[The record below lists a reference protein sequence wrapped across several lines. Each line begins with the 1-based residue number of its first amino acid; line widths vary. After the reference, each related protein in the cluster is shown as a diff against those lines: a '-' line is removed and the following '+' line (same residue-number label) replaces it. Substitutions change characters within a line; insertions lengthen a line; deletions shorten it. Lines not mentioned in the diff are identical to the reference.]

1 MGSGLTRG
9 GIEMNN
15 PEKFWDKTANIYDRV
30 EKKDEQTYIKII
42 EQTKKYIKISDVVLD
57 YGCGTGL
64 ISNEIADNVKVIHA
78 IDTSSK
84 MIEIAKR
91 KADGRKI
98 ENIDYEH
105 STIFDEKYKRGSFDV
120 ILVFYILHL
129 LEDPH
134 KVMQRI
140 NELLKPGGLIISTTP
155 CMGEKTF
162 LSILLSLVSKIGLI
176 PKIRSFKISEL
187 EDSIAN
193 VNFEIVETECLH
205 KSSPEYFIV
214 AKKK

>member
-1 MGSGLTRG
+1 
-9 GIEMNN
+9 MNRS
-15 PEKFWDKTANIYDRV
+15 EKFWDKMANDYDRE
-30 EKKDEQTYIKII
+30 EKKDELTYIKII
-42 EQTKKYIKISDVVLD
+42 EKTKKYLKISDIVLD
-57 YGCGTGL
+57 YGCRTGL

-78 IDTSSK
+78 IDASSK

-98 ENIDYEH
+98 ENIDYSQ

-129 LEDPH
+129 LEDTP
-134 KVMQRI
+134 KVMKRM
-140 NELLKPGGLIISTTP
+140 NELLKPEGLIISTTP

-176 PKIRSFKISEL
+176 PNIRSFKISEL

-193 VNFEIVETECLH
+193 GNFEIVETECLNQ
-205 KSSPEYFIV
+205 SGQQYFIA
-214 AKKK
+214 AKKILIT

>member
-1 MGSGLTRG
+1 MDSRNRT
-9 GIEMNN
+9 
-15 PEKFWDKTANIYDRV
+15 EKFWDKMANNYDQE
-30 EKKDEQTYIKII
+30 EKKDEQTYMKII
-42 EQTKKYIKISDVVLD
+42 EKTKKYLNISDIVLD

-84 MIEIAKR
+84 MIEIAKK

-98 ENIDYEH
+98 KNIDYAH
-105 STIFDEKYKRGSFDV
+105 SSIFDERYKKGSFDV

-129 LEDPH
+129 LEDTH

-140 NELLKPGGLIISTTP
+140 NELLKPGGLIISATP

-162 LSILLSLVSKIGLI
+162 PGILLSLVSKIGLI
-176 PKIRSFKISEL
+176 PNIRSFIISEL

-193 VNFEIVETECLH
+193 GNFEIVETECLH
-205 KSSPEYFIV
+205 QRSQQYLIV
-214 AKKK
+214 AEKI

>member
-1 MGSGLTRG
+1 
-9 GIEMNN
+9 MNRS
-15 PEKFWDKTANIYDRV
+15 EKFWDRMANNYDRV

-42 EQTKKYIKISDVVLD
+42 EKTKMYLKISDIVLD

-64 ISNEIADNVKVIHA
+64 ISNEIADNVKVIRA
-78 IDTSSK
+78 IDISSK

-98 ENIDYEH
+98 KNIDYAH
-105 STIFDEKYKRGSFDV
+105 STIFDERYKRGSFDV

-187 EDSIAN
+187 EDLIAN
-193 VNFEIVETECLH
+193 VNFEIVETECLNQ
-205 KSSPEYFIV
+205 SGQQYFIV

>member
-1 MGSGLTRG
+1 MDKA
-9 GIEMNN
+9 
-15 PEKFWDKTANIYDRV
+15 EKFWDKMANYYDRE
-30 EKKDEQTYIKII
+30 EKKDELTYIKII
-42 EQTKKYIKISDVVLD
+42 EKTKKYLKISDVVLD

-64 ISNEIADNVKVIHA
+64 ISNEIADNVKEIHA
-78 IDTSSK
+78 IDISFK

-98 ENIDYEH
+98 KNIEYAN
-105 STIFDEKYKRGSFDV
+105 STIFDERYKRGSFDV

-129 LEDPH
+129 LEDTP
-134 KVMQRI
+134 KVMKRM

-176 PKIRSFKISEL
+176 PNIRSFKISEL

-193 VNFEIVETECLH
+193 GNFEIVETECLH
-205 KSSPEYFIV
+205 QSSPEYFIV

>member
-1 MGSGLTRG
+1 MDSLNRT
-9 GIEMNN
+9 
-15 PEKFWDKTANIYDRV
+15 EKFWDNTANNYDQE

-42 EQTKKYIKISDVVLD
+42 EKTKKYLKISDIVLD

-64 ISNEIADNVKVIHA
+64 ISNEIADNVKKVHG
-78 IDTSSK
+78 IDISSK

-98 ENIDYEH
+98 ENIYFAH
-105 STIFDEKYKRGSFDV
+105 STIFDERYKRGLFDV

-129 LEDPH
+129 LEDTP
-134 KVMQRI
+134 KVIQRI
-140 NELLKPGGLIISTTP
+140 NELLKPGGLIISATP

-176 PKIRSFKISEL
+176 PNIRSFKISEL

-193 VNFEIVETECLH
+193 GNFEIIETECLH
-205 KSSPEYFIV
+205 KSGQQYFVV

>member
-1 MGSGLTRG
+1 MEELKLNKS
-9 GIEMNN
+9 
-15 PEKFWDKTANIYDRV
+15 EKFWDKMAKNYDQE

-42 EQTKKYIKISDVVLD
+42 EKTKKYLKISDIVLD

-78 IDTSSK
+78 IDISSK
-84 MIEIAKR
+84 MIKIAKI

-98 ENIDYEH
+98 ENIYFAH
-105 STIFDEKYKRGSFDV
+105 STIFDERYKRGLFDV

-140 NELLKPGGLIISTTP
+140 NELLKPGGLIISATP
-155 CMGEKTF
+155 CMGEKKV

-176 PKIRSFKISEL
+176 PNVRSFKISEL
-187 EDSIAN
+187 EDSIADG
-193 VNFEIVETECLH
+193 NFEIVETECLH
-205 KSSPEYFIV
+205 QSGQQYFIV

>member
-1 MGSGLTRG
+1 
-9 GIEMNN
+9 MNRS
-15 PEKFWDKTANIYDRV
+15 EKFWDKMANYYDQE

-42 EQTKKYIKISDVVLD
+42 EKTKKYLKISDIVLD

-78 IDTSSK
+78 IDISSK
-84 MIEIAKR
+84 MIEIAKG
-91 KADGRKI
+91 KADEHKI
-98 ENIDYEH
+98 KNIDYAH
-105 STIFDEKYKRGSFDV
+105 STIFDERYKKGSFDV

-129 LEDPH
+129 LEDTH

-140 NELLKPGGLIISTTP
+140 NELLRPGGLIISATP

-162 LSILLSLVSKIGLI
+162 LSILLSLVGKIGLI
-176 PKIRSFKISEL
+176 PNIRSFKISEL

-193 VNFEIVETECLH
+193 GNFEIVETECLLQ
-205 KSSPEYFIV
+205 SSPEYFIV

>member
-1 MGSGLTRG
+1 
-9 GIEMNN
+9 MNKS
-15 PEKFWDKTANIYDRV
+15 EKFWDRMANNYDRD

-42 EQTKKYIKISDVVLD
+42 EQTKKHIKISDIVLD

-64 ISNEIADNVKVIHA
+64 ISNEIAGNVKVIHA

-98 ENIDYEH
+98 ENIYYAH
-105 STIFDEKYKRGSFDV
+105 STIFDERYKRGSFDV

-129 LEDPH
+129 LEDPP

-140 NELLKPGGLIISTTP
+140 NELLKPGGLIISATP
-155 CMGEKTF
+155 CMGEKKF
-162 LSILLSLVSKIGLI
+162 LSILLSLVSKIGLT

-193 VNFEIVETECLH
+193 GNFEIVETECLNQ
-205 KSSPEYFIV
+205 SSPEYFIV

>member
-1 MGSGLTRG
+1 
-9 GIEMNN
+9 MNKS
-15 PEKFWDKTANIYDRV
+15 EKFWDRMANYYDRV
-30 EKKDEQTYIKII
+30 EKKDELTYIKII
-42 EQTKKYIKISDVVLD
+42 EKTKQYLKISDVVLD

-64 ISNEIADNVKVIHA
+64 ISNEIADNVKIIHA

-98 ENIDYEH
+98 ENIDYEN
-105 STIFDEKYKRGSFDV
+105 STIFDERYKRGSFDV

-129 LEDPH
+129 LEDTP
-134 KVMQRI
+134 KVMKRM
-140 NELLKPGGLIISTTP
+140 NELLKPGGLIISASP

-162 LSILLSLVSKIGLI
+162 LSILLSLVGKIGLI
-176 PKIRSFKISEL
+176 PNIRSFKISEL

-193 VNFEIVETECLH
+193 GNFEIVETECLH

>member
-1 MGSGLTRG
+1 
-9 GIEMNN
+9 MNKS
-15 PEKFWDKTANIYDRV
+15 EKFWDKMANYYDRV
-30 EKKDEQTYIKII
+30 EKKDELTYIKII
-42 EQTKKYIKISDVVLD
+42 EKTKKYLKINDVVLD

-78 IDTSSK
+78 IDISSK
-84 MIEIAKR
+84 MIEIAKK

-98 ENIDYEH
+98 ENIDYAH
-105 STIFDEKYKRGSFDV
+105 STIFDERYKRCSFDV

-140 NELLKPGGLIISTTP
+140 NELLKPGGLIISATP

-162 LSILLSLVSKIGLI
+162 LIFYYHL
-176 PKIRSFKISEL
+176 
-187 EDSIAN
+187 
-193 VNFEIVETECLH
+193 
-205 KSSPEYFIV
+205 
-214 AKKK
+214 